1 MTFNRKAEILHQTPQ
16 LSWRGLLILVSLAT
30 LAPLSNAAA
39 QASQEVRLT
48 PVALMIQS
56 IEARAKKGRVR
67 QNRFWQATLTA
78 IRSVER
84 EKFVPDDQ
92 RAHAYE
98 DQPLPIGYNQTIS
111 DPYIVAVMTSQLRLE
126 KASHVLEIGTGS
138 GYQAAVL
145 SIVAGEIWTIEIVE
159 PLAKRAATLLDQQG
173 FRNIHVRAGD
183 GYEGWPEVAPFDA
196 IIVTAGAPRI
206 PEPLIAQL
214 KPGGRMIIPAGKGFW
229 DEELV
234 LVTKSKRG
242 TVKQKSLGPV
252 MFVDFTGK
260 IRR

>member
-1 MTFNRKAEILHQTPQ
+1 MTFNRKAEFLHYTPQ
-16 LSWRGLLILVSLAT
+16 TSLRHLFVLVSLAS

-39 QASQEVRLT
+39 HVSQEDCRT
-48 PVALMIQS
+48 PVASMILN
-56 IEARAKKGRVR
+56 IEARARKGRVR
-67 QNRFWQATLTA
+67 QDRFWQASLAA
-78 IRSVER
+78 IGSLER

-98 DQPLPIGYNQTIS
+98 DKPVPIGYDQTIS
-111 DPYIVAVMTSQLRLE
+111 DPYIVAVMTSQLRLG
-126 KASHVLEIGTGS
+126 KASRVLEIGTGS

-159 PLAKRAATLLDQQG
+159 PLAKRAASLLDQQG

-183 GYEGWPEVAPFDA
+183 GYEGWPDVAPFDA

-214 KPGGRMIIPAGKGFW
+214 KPGGRMIIPVGKGFW
-229 DEELV
+229 DEELI

-242 TVKQKSLGPV
+242 TLKQKSLGPV

-260 IRR
+260 VRR